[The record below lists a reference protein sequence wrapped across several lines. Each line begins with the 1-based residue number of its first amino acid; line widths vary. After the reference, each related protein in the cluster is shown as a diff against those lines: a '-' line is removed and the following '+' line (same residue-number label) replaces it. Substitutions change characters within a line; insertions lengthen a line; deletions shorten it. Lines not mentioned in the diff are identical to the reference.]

1 MDPLFPQSGFSS
13 HMPVVVCESHLP
25 ECDSTFKDMCFSYKM
40 PRQSQSLNSS
50 RIQPGGKKT
59 EKSRSLSIVLEKLAL
74 LGLMKD
80 AVQVSGTTQT

>member
-1 MDPLFPQSGFSS
+1 
-13 HMPVVVCESHLP
+13 
-25 ECDSTFKDMCFSYKM
+25 M